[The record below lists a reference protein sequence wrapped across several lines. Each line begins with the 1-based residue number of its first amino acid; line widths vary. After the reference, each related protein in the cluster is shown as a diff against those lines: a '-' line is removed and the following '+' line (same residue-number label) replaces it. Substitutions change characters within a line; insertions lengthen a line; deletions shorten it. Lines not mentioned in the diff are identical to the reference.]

1 MENNE
6 TDSSN
11 NDRIDYDGT
20 KRKVSDD
27 LNKDYDGTT
36 PNPAGAQRGD
46 STTTSVTSQTGSINN
61 NDLSAVHDITY
72 ESQQKTNDD
81 NNRRAGHETTTK
93 HKSSKEQR
101 EMPIKAYDLSQMA
114 KRDQQKTNDDNNRRA
129 GHETTTKHKSS
140 KEQREMPIKAYDLS
154 QMAKRDEEKE
164 NDDESDKQPEL
175 SDNLLNFLNE
185 INNNNSNHENGNSIR
200 KLMNNQINCISNNG
214 NENGP
219 RADPVDTP
227 GPAVVSNPQNN
238 HSESEIERMR
248 RESI

>member
-72 ESQQKTNDD
+72 ES
-81 NNRRAGHETTTK
+81 
-93 HKSSKEQR
+93 
-101 EMPIKAYDLSQMA
+101 
-114 KRDQQKTNDDNNRRA
+114 QQKTNDDNNRRA

>member
-114 KRDQQKTNDDNNRRA
+114 KRD
-129 GHETTTKHKSS
+129 
-140 KEQREMPIKAYDLS
+140 
-154 QMAKRDEEKE
+154 EEKE

-219 RADPVDTP
+219 RVDPVDTP
-227 GPAVVSNPQNN
+227 GCPQ
-238 HSESEIERMR
+238 
-248 RESI
+248 

>member
-72 ESQQKTNDD
+72 ES
-81 NNRRAGHETTTK
+81 
-93 HKSSKEQR
+93 
-101 EMPIKAYDLSQMA
+101 
-114 KRDQQKTNDDNNRRA
+114 QQKTNDDNNRRA

-238 HSESEIERMR
+238 HPESEIERMR